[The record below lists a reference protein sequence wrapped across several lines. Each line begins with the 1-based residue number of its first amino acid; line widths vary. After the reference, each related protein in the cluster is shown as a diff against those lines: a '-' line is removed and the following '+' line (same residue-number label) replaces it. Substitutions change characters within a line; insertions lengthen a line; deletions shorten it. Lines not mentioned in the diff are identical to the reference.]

1 MQASRSRLYGI
12 SGAAIVLA
20 LAVSAQSCSKSRE
33 RPDSAPTA
41 ATSPA
46 AATSPTAATSQAAR
60 EAAALEAS
68 GPRDKPD
75 DIPVE
80 KPAETPVAMKA
91 SPKASTSVETD
102 AKASKAVVSSNL
114 AGVDR
119 RLVERP
125 FDALAAGDFELGEL
139 YGSGASAPAN
149 AALSVALLELE
160 RSLLEGEPPYGS
172 MGAEASALARARFG
186 DAFPLSFARVRF
198 ARPVVGPALVASV
211 PFRAFADDSGAR
223 AIIGLA
229 ILAADDD
236 GTWVIEHLELDPEA
250 LEDGASRSEP
260 WDPYD
265 TSRQAYE

>member
-1 MQASRSRLYGI
+1 M
-12 SGAAIVLA
+12 LA
-20 LAVSAQSCSKSRE
+20 VAVSALACSKSKE
-33 RPDSAPTA
+33 TPAVETA
-41 ATSPA
+41 RTPEPASSPA
-46 AATSPTAATSQAAR
+46 AATRDDAAR
-60 EAAALEAS
+60 DDAA
-68 GPRDKPD
+68 RDDAARDEPSQ
-75 DIPVE
+75 
-80 KPAETPVAMKA
+80 KPADKPVAMKA

-102 AKASKAVVSSNL
+102 AKASKAIVSSNL